1 MKMKRV
7 SVLKDEDEEEGKKEE
22 VYGDSS
28 AELQNQ
34 SELVKK
40 IYIFINYVE
49 LKK

>member
-1 MKMKRV
+1 MKRV
-7 SVLKDEDEEEGKKEE
+7 NVLKDEDGDEGKKEE

-40 IYIFINYVE
+40 NYIFIYSVE